1 MKKATIHNIL
11 SVCLFVLTLTSVSCK
26 QDDSVGNLMQE
37 LTENGN
43 SMISRSEAVIFNIT
57 STETGTLATL
67 MSNAASEK
75 GCQVED
81 VTELTISGKVSYDD
95 LRSLRTLK
103 RLTKLDL
110 TSITVYDEFGNQC
123 DYLPYGVFDSFASPA
138 HIIIPTSIN
147 QIHSSC
153 FASSNIVG
161 VTMHNNIT
169 LIDGY
174 AFQYCKKLK
183 EVINWPIGVASIPY
197 GCFWE
202 CSSLNFEIPSH
213 ITSIED
219 YAFWSC
225 SSLTNVTIPDG
236 VTKIGHCAFEYCSS
250 LINVT
255 MSNGITTIGER
266 AFNSTKLSSIELPEG
281 LKEIGNVVFENT
293 PLVELTIPST
303 ATSVGDCIV
312 GGCILLK
319 IIKWNSST
327 DIPILFREWENS
339 NTLIYAPTGVTSHPD
354 NKNVIIGDETNG
366 YYTEHFEITEY
377 NDFVCPIPFIA
388 ETAVYR
394 KYYDRGTIP
403 GVTAGWNT
411 LTLPFDVTKIIVQA
425 TEEQPERTLKP
436 FGSEEMGDAKPFW
449 LRTLSE
455 DGFVR
460 STKIEAGTPYL
471 IAFPNNPS
479 YYLPE
484 YNIWGTVEYWGENV
498 MVVADSDINFVNGPN
513 FDMSGTYKKINKSMN
528 IYNIDYESF
537 SDDMYGLYFH
547 GGSLFR
553 SSIRATEPFEAYLT
567 NNNGSTRSYI
577 PIEGNG
583 STRSSES
590 FNNIPSDNDM

>member
-67 MSNAASEK
+67 MSNAANEK
-75 GCQVED
+75 DCRVGD
-81 VTELTISGKVSYDD
+81 VTELTISGKVSFDD
-95 LRSLRTLK
+95 LRTLRSLT

-110 TSITVYDEFGNQC
+110 TSITIYDEYGNQC

-138 HIIIPTSIN
+138 HIIIPTSISY
-147 QIHSSC
+147 IDSPC

-161 VTMHNNIT
+161 ITMHNDIT
-169 LIDGY
+169 SIGSG
-174 AFQYCKKLK
+174 AFQYCKRLK
-183 EVINWPIGVASIPY
+183 EVINWPTGVTSIPNS
-197 GCFWE
+197 CFWE
-202 CSSLNFEIPSH
+202 CSSLDFEIPSH
-213 ITSIED
+213 ITMIED
-219 YAFWSC
+219 YAFYSC
-225 SSLTNVTIPDG
+225 SSLTDVTIPDG
-236 VTKIGHCAFEYCSS
+236 VTKIGANVFHGCSS
-250 LINVT
+250 LT
-255 MSNGITTIGER
+255 H
-266 AFNSTKLSSIELPEG
+266 
-281 LKEIGNVVFENT
+281 
-293 PLVELTIPST
+293 LTIPSSV
-303 ATSVGDCIV
+303 TSIGENIVGDCNM
-312 GGCILLK
+312 LK
-319 IIKWNSST
+319 IIRWNPT
-327 DIPILFREWENS
+327 IDIPRLFFEWNDCS
-339 NTLIYAPTGVTSHPD
+339 SLIYAPTGVTSHPD
-354 NKNVIIGDETNG
+354 NKYVIIGDETNG
-366 YYTEHFEITEY
+366 YFTEHFELPG
-377 NDFVCPIPFIA
+377 NSDFVCPIPFTA

-411 LTLPFDVTKIIVQA
+411 LTLPFDVTKIIIQE
-425 TEEQPERTLKP
+425 TGDQPERTLKP
-436 FGSEEMGDAKPFW
+436 FGSDEMGDAKPFW
-449 LRTLSE
+449 LRTLSD

-484 YNIWGTVEYWGENV
+484 YNIWGTIEYWGENV
-498 MVVADSDINFVNGPN
+498 MVLADTEINVVNGPN
-513 FDMSGTYKKINKSMN
+513 FDMSGTYIRLKKSMN

-537 SDDMYGLYFH
+537 RDDMYGLYFH

-583 STRSSES
+583 STRSSGA

>member
-57 STETGTLATL
+57 SIETGTLATL

-81 VTELTISGKVSYDD
+81 VTELTISGKVSFDD

-110 TSITVYDEFGNQC
+110 TSITVYDEFGNQSDC
-123 DYLPYGVFDSFASPA
+123 LIDDVFNSFASPA
-138 HIIIPTSIN
+138 HIILPTSIS
-147 QIHSSC
+147 QIYGSC

-161 VTMHNNIT
+161 VTLHNNIT
-169 LIDGY
+169 TIQH
-174 AFQYCKKLK
+174 AFQNCRNLK
-183 EVINWPIGVASIPY
+183 EVINWPTAVTSIPNS
-197 GCFWE
+197 CFWE

-225 SSLTNVTIPDG
+225 SSLTDVTIPDG
-236 VTKIGHCAFEYCSS
+236 VTNIGHYAFAYCSS
-250 LINVT
+250 LTNV
-255 MSNGITTIGER
+255 
-266 AFNSTKLSSIELPEG
+266 KLPEG
-281 LKEIGNVVFENT
+281 LKQIGNVVFENT

-366 YYTEHFEITEY
+366 YYAEHIEVPE
-377 NDFVCPIPFIA
+377 NSDFICPIPFTA
-388 ETAVYR
+388 ETVVFR
-394 KYYDRGTIP
+394 KHYGQLTYP
-403 GVTAGWNT
+403 GETAGWNT
-411 LTLPFDVTKIIVQA
+411 LTLPFDVTKIIIQE
-425 TEEQPERTLKP
+425 TGEQPERTLKP

-471 IAFPNNPS
+471 IAFPYNPS

-498 MVVADSDINFVNGPN
+498 TVVTDTDIKTINGPN
-513 FDMSGTYKKINKSMN
+513 FDMCGTYKKLNKSMN
-528 IYNIDYESF
+528 IYNIDYDEF
-537 SDDMYGLYFH
+537 RDNMYGLYFN

-583 STRSSES
+583 STRSSGA

>member
-1 MKKATIHNIL
+1 MRL
-11 SVCLFVLTLTSVSCK
+11 SPLW
-26 QDDSVGNLMQE
+26 
-37 LTENGN
+37 
-43 SMISRSEAVIFNIT
+43 
-57 STETGTLATL
+57 
-67 MSNAASEK
+67 
-75 GCQVED
+75 
-81 VTELTISGKVSYDD
+81 
-95 LRSLRTLK
+95 
-103 RLTKLDL
+103 
-110 TSITVYDEFGNQC
+110 SIDN
-123 DYLPYGVFDSFASPA
+123 FASPA

-197 GCFWE
+197 GCFGE
-202 CSSLNFEIPSH
+202 CSNLNFEIPTH
-213 ITSIED
+213 ITSIES
-219 YAFWSC
+219 YAFWGC
-225 SSLTNVTIPDG
+225 SSLTDVTIPDG
-236 VTKIGHCAFEYCSS
+236 
-250 LINVT
+250 L
-255 MSNGITTIGER
+255 TTIGER
-266 AFNSTKLSSIELPEG
+266 TFYSTNITSIKLPEG
-281 LKEIGNVVFENT
+281 LEYIGDYVFEGT
-293 PLVELTIPST
+293 QLVELAIPST
-303 ATSVGDCIV
+303 VTYVGNHIV
-312 GGCILLK
+312 ANCPLLK
-319 IIKWNSST
+319 VIKWNSST
-327 DIPILFREWENS
+327 DIPILFHGWENYT
-339 NTLIYAPTGVTSHPD
+339 TLIYAPTGVTSHPD
-354 NKNVIIGDETNG
+354 NKYVIIGDETNG

-377 NDFVCPIPFIA
+377 NDFVCPIPFTA

-403 GVTAGWNT
+403 GETAGWNT
-411 LTLPFDVTKIIVQA
+411 LTLPFDVTKIIIQA
-425 TEEQPERTLKP
+425 TEDQPERTLKP

-498 MVVADSDINFVNGPN
+498 MVVADTDINVVNGPN
-513 FDMSGTYKKINKSMN
+513 FDMSGTYKRLKKSMN

>member
-1 MKKATIHNIL
+1 MKKETIHNIL

-37 LTENGN
+37 LTENGK

-81 VTELTISGKVSYDD
+81 VTELTISGKVSFDD

-110 TSITVYDEFGNQC
+110 TSITVYDEFGNQSDC
-123 DYLPYGVFDSFASPA
+123 LIDDVFNSFASPA
-138 HIIIPTSIN
+138 HIILPTSISH
-147 QIHSSC
+147 IYGSC

-161 VTMHNNIT
+161 VTLHNNIT
-169 LIDGY
+169 TIQH
-174 AFQYCKKLK
+174 AFQNCRNLK
-183 EVINWPIGVASIPY
+183 EVINWPTAVTSIPNS
-197 GCFWE
+197 CFWE

-225 SSLTNVTIPDG
+225 SSLTDVTIPDG
-236 VTKIGHCAFEYCSS
+236 VTEIGHCAFEYCSS
-250 LINVT
+250 LTNVKLP
-255 MSNGITTIGER
+255 NGLKTIR
-266 AFNSTKLSSIELPEG
+266 NRTFNSTNITSIKLPEG
-281 LKEIGNVVFENT
+281 LEYIGDNVLDGT
-293 PLVELTIPST
+293 PLVELAIPST
-303 ATSVGDCIV
+303 VTYVGNHIV
-312 GGCILLK
+312 ANCDLLK
-319 IIKWNSST
+319 IIKWNSPT
-327 DIPILFREWENS
+327 DIPILFGWGQS
-339 NTLIYAPTGVTSHPD
+339 YNTLIYAPTGVTSHPD
-354 NKNVIIGDETNG
+354 NKNVILGDETNG
-366 YYTEHFEITEY
+366 YFTEHFEITEY
-377 NDFVCPIPFIA
+377 SDFFCPIPFTA

-394 KYYDRGTIP
+394 KYYNRGTIP
-403 GVTAGWNT
+403 GETAGWNT
-411 LTLPFDVTKIIVQA
+411 LTLPFDVTKIIIQE
-425 TEEQPERTLKP
+425 TGEQPERTLKP
-436 FGSEEMGDAKPFW
+436 FGSDEMGDANPFW
-449 LRTLSE
+449 LRTLSD

-498 MVVADSDINFVNGPN
+498 MVVADTDINVVNGPS
-513 FDMSGTYKKINKSMN
+513 FDMSGTYKRLNKSMN
-528 IYNIDYESF
+528 IYNIDYDEF
-537 SDDMYGLYFH
+537 RDDMYGLYFH